1 MSHEKTAAGWDNLIE
16 ARARIAELEAA
27 IERSVHIIDANLR
40 HQREKLEDAAQILRV
55 ALIKGE
61 AVRLADGYRYRLGAD
76 GKAVKLPD

>member
-40 HQREKLEDAAQILRV
+40 HQREKLEDAA
-55 ALIKGE
+55 
-61 AVRLADGYRYRLGAD
+61 
-76 GKAVKLPD
+76 